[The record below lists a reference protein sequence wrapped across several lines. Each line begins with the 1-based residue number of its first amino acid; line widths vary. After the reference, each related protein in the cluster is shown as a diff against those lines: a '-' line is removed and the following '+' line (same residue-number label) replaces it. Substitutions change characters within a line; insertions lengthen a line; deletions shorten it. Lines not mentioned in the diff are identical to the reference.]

1 MSIPKPATIR
11 QWADN
16 YRNFTTRILSK
27 LVGIES
33 ISGQE
38 EKIIRFL
45 EKEFARCGADEVQVD
60 GFGNVLARMGSA
72 GPVIAF
78 DGHVDTVDV
87 GQRNLWECDPLSG
100 EYKRGMIFG
109 RGSVDQKGGL
119 AAMITALKMLHDISV
134 DLPFT
139 LFFVGSIQEEVC
151 DGLCWQYIIKE
162 TRIVPDIVVL
172 TEPSS
177 GTICRGQRGRMEM
190 EIMVDG
196 VSCHGSTPDQGEN
209 AIYKITPI
217 LTALQKLNDSLPED
231 PFLGKGTLTATRVRS
246 SAPSLNAL
254 ADFAGIYIDRR
265 LTAGE
270 TPEGAWD
277 QLYSMEEVRAAGGR
291 VQVPS
296 YEVPS
301 WRGTTYPTL
310 KSYPSWALDPKHHL
324 LDYAQRC
331 HKDLFDTVPEI
342 AKWSFSTNGVA
353 TKGMYDIPTF
363 GFGPGDE
370 RLAHS
375 PNEAVSIDD
384 VTKAAAFYAYFPWIV
399 TRK

>member
-1 MSIPKPATIR
+1 MSIPKPSTIR

-16 YRNFTTRILSK
+16 YRNFSTRILSK

-60 GFGNVLARMGSA
+60 GFGNVLARLGSA

-177 GTICRGQRGRMEM
+177 GTICRGQRGRM
-190 EIMVDG
+190 DG
-196 VSCHGSTPDQGEN
+196 NYGGWCFLSRF
-209 AIYKITPI
+209 
-217 LTALQKLNDSLPED
+217 DS
-231 PFLGKGTLTATRVRS
+231 RS
-246 SAPSLNAL
+246 
-254 ADFAGIYIDRR
+254 
-265 LTAGE
+265 
-270 TPEGAWD
+270 
-277 QLYSMEEVRAAGGR
+277 GR
-291 VQVPS
+291 
-296 YEVPS
+296 
-301 WRGTTYPTL
+301 
-310 KSYPSWALDPKHHL
+310 
-324 LDYAQRC
+324 
-331 HKDLFDTVPEI
+331 
-342 AKWSFSTNGVA
+342 
-353 TKGMYDIPTF
+353 
-363 GFGPGDE
+363 E
-370 RLAHS
+370 RYL
-375 PNEAVSIDD
+375 
-384 VTKAAAFYAYFPWIV
+384 
-399 TRK
+399 